1 MPTTID
7 AAAAGSW
14 TLGDLPVHRMGFG
27 TMRLTADP
35 DRDRAIRVLRRAVEL
50 GVNHLDTA
58 AFYRSPG
65 GVLGVETGP
74 VRHAAELIHAALG
87 PYAKDLVIVTKVI
100 GTGLRAQVEENLRLL
115 GLERLDVVNLRV
127 GRRTETVGERFA
139 ELAALRDEGLIAH
152 LGLSNVTVG
161 HLDEAQAIAPVVCVQ
176 NSYSLDYR
184 RAEHDDVVRVCRE
197 RGIAFVPFFTLAGAE
212 REKGAGAEQSA
223 AVQAVAQA
231 HAATPAQVRLAW
243 TLHRGPHIL
252 AIPGTGSVEH
262 LTENVGAGALRL
274 SAAELTSL
282 G

>member
-14 TLGDLPVHRMGFG
+14 TLGDLPVHRMGLG

-176 NSYSLDYR
+176 NRYGIDFG
-184 RAEHDDVVRVCRE
+184 RVNDEMLRICGE
-197 RGIAFVPFFTLAGAE
+197 RGIAFVPFFALTGVGREVGGLAGNEAVL
-212 REKGAGAEQSA
+212 A
-223 AVQAVAQA
+223 AARTLG
-231 HAATPAQVRLAW
+231 ATPAQVRLAW
-243 TLHRGPHIL
+243 TLSRGAHVL
-252 AIPGTGSVEH
+252 AIPGTGNLAH
-262 LTENVGAGALRL
+262 LAENLAAGELIGRPEIDALP
-274 SAAELTSL
+274 
-282 G
+282 